1 MKRTTGSKAGPR
13 LFWWPMSL
21 KANEPGVWE
30 YLALQAVDDMEFKD
44 LRKISAD
51 PWEDIRQGR
60 YEALARVEIDR
71 LGLTLAA
78 GEQPSRE
85 A

>member
-1 MKRTTGSKAGPR
+1 M
-13 LFWWPMSL
+13 
-21 KANEPGVWE
+21 WE
-30 YLALQAVDDMEFKD
+30 YLALQAVDDMSFKD

-78 GEQPSRE
+78 GGSPSRGSVAADTTTE
-85 A
+85 PPPEV

>member
-1 MKRTTGSKAGPR
+1 MKE
-13 LFWWPMSL
+13 
-21 KANEPGVWE
+21 NEPGVWE
-30 YLALQAVDDMEFKD
+30 FLALQAADDMSFQE

-51 PWEDIRQGR
+51 PWEDIRQAR

-78 GEQPSRE
+78 GEIPSRVSVTTGTTPEPPPE